1 MATLN
6 SLKNVTSFNDA
17 LSTDLPHGTEEGGK
31 GTLTIDRPAGEGLFE
46 N

>member
-6 SLKNVTSFNDA
+6 SLKKLTSVNGA
-17 LSTDLPHGTEEGGK
+17 LSPDLPHGTEEGGK
-31 GTLTIDRPAGEGLFE
+31 GTLTIDRPTGEDFE